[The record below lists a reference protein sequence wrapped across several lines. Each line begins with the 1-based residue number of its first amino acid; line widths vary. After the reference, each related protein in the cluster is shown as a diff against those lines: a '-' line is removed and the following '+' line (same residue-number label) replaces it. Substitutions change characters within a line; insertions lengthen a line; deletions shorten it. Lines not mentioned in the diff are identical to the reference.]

1 VKISASI
8 GYDAQYSSLRWMMH
22 VVGLGFCS
30 FHSYDQ
36 GGGCVAAL
44 SINAHALQVDFARK
58 VSMDLCSKVLWSS
71 QLGARTRAKIFTV
84 ALFSYRAVTVR
95 GHVSHF
101 ARVVTRACLVDV
113 TSPFS
118 GTEVARAIFKL
129 TFCGEKRTKQDLSSQ
144 RIQTINRCRNMSISR
159 FIKENLTITP
169 QFDISR

>member
-1 VKISASI
+1 
-8 GYDAQYSSLRWMMH
+8 MMH

-30 FHSYDQ
+30 FHKYDQ

-44 SINAHALQVDFARK
+44 SINAHALQVDLARK
-58 VSMDLCSKVLWSS
+58 GFRWICVRNCCGVTNWV
-71 QLGARTRAKIFTV
+71 RTRAKIFTV
-84 ALFSYRAVTVR
+84 SLFSYRAVTVR

-101 ARVVTRACLVDV
+101 ARGVTRACLVAV

-169 QFDISR
+169 